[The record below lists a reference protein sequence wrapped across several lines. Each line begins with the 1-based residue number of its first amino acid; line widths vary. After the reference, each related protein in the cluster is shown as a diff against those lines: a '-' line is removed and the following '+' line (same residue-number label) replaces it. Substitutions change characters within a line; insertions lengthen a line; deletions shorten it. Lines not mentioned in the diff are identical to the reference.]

1 MSDKNLFEFVKGI
14 LKNTEPGAVQPQRP
28 RPRRL
33 PALQGP
39 DPDAQNPATIVR
51 IGRSTDGRELIMTR
65 GMGTFLV
72 DREAPS
78 IAYYQRG
85 QVIEVPTA
93 ELQNLYMALMHK
105 RDVGEN
111 ALHYVDLLNVTS
123 FEIEARRSGRARQP
137 VRPLAPPVPARPRE
151 AMPSVPDGENPATIT
166 RVGRSANGAELVM
179 TLGLG
184 TFVVHRDQLTLRYF
198 DRGREWDVPDLELK
212 LLIDSLMAKQAMDEN
227 RFAYI
232 DLLNVASFVLEQR
245 RGKMR

>member
-14 LKNTEPGAVQPQRP
+14 LKSTEPGAAQAPRP

-33 PALQGP
+33 PAVQGP

-51 IGRSTDGRELIMTR
+51 IGRSTDGRELIMTQ

-72 DREAPS
+72 DRETPS
-78 IAYYQRG
+78 ICYYQRG
-85 QVIEVPTA
+85 QLLDVPTP

-105 RDVGEN
+105 RQVDDH

-123 FEIEARRSGRARQP
+123 FEIETRRSGRARMP
-137 VRPLAPPVPARPRE
+137 VKPLAPTPLKPRE
-151 AMPSVPDGENPATIT
+151 AAPGVPDGENPATIT

-184 TFVVHRDQLTLRYF
+184 TFVVHRDQLTLRYY

-212 LLIDSLMAKQAMDEN
+212 LLIDSLMAKQAMQEN

-232 DLLNVASFVLEQR
+232 DLLNVANFVLEQR
-245 RGKMR
+245 RGKKR